1 MNSYENASLNKI
13 IKNTGICTGT
23 FYYHFKNKAA
33 LYIFLHESA
42 SQVQMDFMDE
52 HMMELG
58 EDFERKDIFE
68 KIKLLT
74 QISQQF
80 AIAHPKYAKLT
91 ITFFKEEKNKNND
104 EIYEYLT
111 SFREKIVNSGIEKMI
126 NDAIED
132 GDFNNKF
139 SKEFIVKIINH
150 LFFNYTEIF
159 PVDENY
165 EMSKYVEDLNC
176 FMDFLKY
183 GLGKY

>member
-1 MNSYENASLNKI
+1 
-13 IKNTGICTGT
+13 
-23 FYYHFKNKAA
+23 
-33 LYIFLHESA
+33 
-42 SQVQMDFMDE
+42 
-52 HMMELG
+52 
-58 EDFERKDIFE
+58 
-68 KIKLLT
+68 
-74 QISQQF
+74 
-80 AIAHPKYAKLT
+80 
-91 ITFFKEEKNKNND
+91 
-104 EIYEYLT
+104 
-111 SFREKIVNSGIEKMI
+111 MI